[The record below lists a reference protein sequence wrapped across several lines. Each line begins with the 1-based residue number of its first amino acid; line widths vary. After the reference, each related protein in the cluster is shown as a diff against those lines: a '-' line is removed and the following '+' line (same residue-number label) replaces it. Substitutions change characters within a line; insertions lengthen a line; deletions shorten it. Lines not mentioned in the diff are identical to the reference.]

1 MLMDYQEYLEKI
13 HYAED
18 DSYLP
23 CSPCKKCSK
32 YNETINLRLSRV
44 TTRRDDPADPPP
56 PSIDSPWPLG
66 HINLENRI

>member
-1 MLMDYQEYLEKI
+1 MLMDYQEDLEKI

-32 YNETINLRLSRV
+32 YNETMNLRLSKV
-44 TTRRDDPADPPP
+44 TTRKDDPADHPP
-56 PSIDSPWPLG
+56 
-66 HINLENRI
+66 H